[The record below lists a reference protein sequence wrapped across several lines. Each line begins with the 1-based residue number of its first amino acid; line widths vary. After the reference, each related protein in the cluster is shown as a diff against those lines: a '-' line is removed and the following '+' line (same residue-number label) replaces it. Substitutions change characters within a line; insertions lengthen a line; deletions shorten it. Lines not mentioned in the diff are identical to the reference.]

1 MKNFLLFKNNG
12 EIEKKTKVCK
22 IFLDPIE
29 ISPELKFTNYVKY
42 ENYIILHNSN
52 LHKELNRPMFYFTS
66 DRFNGDVAL
75 IKIVNDNLIKN
86 LTIDDYFKKLTKTL
100 QETSKNNLDSQSD
113 SETDLSVYGKI
124 LTKEPFEYN

>member
-1 MKNFLLFKNNG
+1 M
-12 EIEKKTKVCK
+12 
-22 IFLDPIE
+22 
-29 ISPELKFTNYVKY
+29 
-42 ENYIILHNSN
+42 LHAGCSRS
-52 LHKELNRPMFYFTS
+52 LA
-66 DRFNGDVAL
+66 AL
-75 IKIVNDNLIKN
+75 IVLYKIVNDNLIKN